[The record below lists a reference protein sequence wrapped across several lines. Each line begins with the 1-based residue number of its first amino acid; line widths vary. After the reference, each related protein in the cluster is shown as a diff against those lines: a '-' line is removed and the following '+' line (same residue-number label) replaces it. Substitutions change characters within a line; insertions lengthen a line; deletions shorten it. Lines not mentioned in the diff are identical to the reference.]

1 METRTTLTYGGIA
14 PPARSELM
22 YEYLWRDA
30 AILLG
35 SMYLM
40 APMAVRSGSRFA
52 AHCKPVRVPVEELP
66 REVSVYIES
75 QIPQMQSLGFE
86 FLGCYDCGVLASN
99 TQSFSAYFCNRTT
112 NDFANITVATS
123 PQRTVGYFEFSTRFG
138 NGLTL
143 ETNTNSVLPLTPDNP
158 EVRVFR
164 FSEIKEPRE
173 LYQVHKRLTEKYANG
188 QWAQGEPKGQEI
200 QRLVRVLENYGPRQA
215 MMGYMYLAPDGETYL
230 LTWKGAILMTWRGLW
245 PSALIR
251 RAIHKYEMRAELQ
264 SLHVRGVPALQK
276 A

>member
-1 METRTTLTYGGIA
+1 
-14 PPARSELM
+14 M

-40 APMAVRSGSRFA
+40 APMAVRSGFRFA

-66 REVSVYIES
+66 REVSAYIQS
-75 QIPQMQSLGFE
+75 RIPQMQSLGFE

-112 NDFANITVATS
+112 NDFANVSVATS
-123 PQRTVGYFEFSTRFG
+123 PQRTVGYSEFSTRFG
-138 NGLTL
+138 NGIAL

-164 FSEIKEPRE
+164 FPEIEEPRE
-173 LYQVHKRLTEKYANG
+173 LYQVHKSLTEKYANG

-200 QRLVRVLENYGPRQA
+200 QRLVRVLENYGPRHA
-215 MMGYMYLAPDGETYL
+215 KMGYMHLAPSGETYL

-245 PSALIR
+245 PTALIR